1 MPRRD
6 EPFRLC
12 RVDTGTPVVDVLHV
26 ASTIWSRFRGLQLR
40 RSLPSGHGLLM
51 VPCNSIHT
59 MFVRF
64 AIDVLFLS
72 EEGIVTEVSR
82 DVHPWRVVLPHG
94 ASAHAVLEMAA
105 GSPTVEPGTAIAI
118 DSGGGAVPAQLRF
131 LAGEREAPSLE
142 NGPC

>member
-1 MPRRD
+1 
-6 EPFRLC
+6 
-12 RVDTGTPVVDVLHV
+12 
-26 ASTIWSRFRGLQLR
+26 
-40 RSLPSGHGLLM
+40 M

-72 EEGIVTEVSR
+72 EEGIVTGVSAEMFTR
-82 DVHPWRVVLPHG
+82 GEWPFSHG
-94 ASAHAVLEMAA
+94 GSAHAVLEMAA
-105 GSPTVEPGTAIAI
+105 GSPTFEPGTAIAI